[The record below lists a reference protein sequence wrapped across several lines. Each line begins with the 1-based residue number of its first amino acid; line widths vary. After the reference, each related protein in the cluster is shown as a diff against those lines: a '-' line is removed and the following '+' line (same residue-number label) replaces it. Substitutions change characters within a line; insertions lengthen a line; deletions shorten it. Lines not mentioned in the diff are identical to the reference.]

1 MGRGCV
7 DSKDACKHL
16 LEGIM
21 AKRKGN
27 IRDAIAEAV
36 EKEIKRNENQTTITE
51 DERSLDEELNFDE
64 HDFGIITEEDDD

>member
-1 MGRGCV
+1 
-7 DSKDACKHL
+7 
-16 LEGIM
+16 M

-36 EKEIKRNENQTTITE
+36 EKEIKRNENLTTITE

-64 HDFGIITEEDDD
+64 HDFGIITEDDDD

>member
-1 MGRGCV
+1 
-7 DSKDACKHL
+7 
-16 LEGIM
+16 M

-51 DERSLDEELNFDE
+51 DERSLDSELNFDE
-64 HDFGIITEEDDD
+64 HDFGIITEDDDD